1 MIALGAEPGDDTDPN
16 PKSEKSLPAAIT
28 GITPAAAAPSSAVTS
43 RSRDGSTSGSP
54 SDMLITFIPS
64 ATAASTAAASSALL
78 PSSPK
83 PGVGIVSAL

>member
-1 MIALGAEPGDDTDPN
+1 MIALGALPGERDRAVAELVEVVPGGDTG
-16 PKSEKSLPAAIT
+16 T
-28 GITPAAAAPSSAVTS
+28 TPAAAAPSIAVTT

-54 SDMLITFIPS
+54 SERLITFMPS
-64 ATAASTAAASSALL
+64 ATAASIAAAISALL